1 LKSNSKE
8 ANVRDHCEL
17 GDAVTAK
24 CFVNYYCSFTR
35 GSRYCSKRSSV
46 IEEGEGKEHV
56 KIGFA
61 GLEVNAI
68 WPLKEHS
75 QQLGRP
81 RTYFFTH
88 GH

>member
-1 LKSNSKE
+1 
-8 ANVRDHCEL
+8 
-17 GDAVTAK
+17 
-24 CFVNYYCSFTR
+24 
-35 GSRYCSKRSSV
+35 V